1 MDELKQ
7 YKIDVPPAALADVD
21 EIVDYL
27 NTLSAET
34 AVKHLTQINDGINS
48 LRTLPLR
55 CPPAKNDE
63 YAKKGWHYLVV
74 IYYLVFF
81 TVEEDTVKIQRIV
94 DGRKNYTNYN

>member
-63 YAKKGWHYLVV
+63 YAKKRMALSGSHL
-74 IYYLVFF
+74 LPCLFH
-81 TVEEDTVKIQRIV
+81 R
-94 DGRKNYTNYN
+94 RRRHR